1 MLPFRKTGLS
11 FLPSPSYRS
20 DNFQLQNLIKLLH
33 AFCLLNS
40 MAKILILDDDK
51 DLLTVFKSLLKKKG
65 FDVFAHSEWSGAWNA
80 VKAYKPH
87 LILLDVFMKGI
98 DGIDAC
104 KKLKASS
111 FTRNIPI
118 IMLSSYPD
126 IADTAI
132 NESGADDFI
141 AKPFETSEIIRKIQK
156 LLLIKQP
163 SA

>member
-20 DNFQLQNLIKLLH
+20 DNFPLQNLIKLLH

-65 FDVFAHSEWSGAWNA
+65 FDVFAYSEWSGAWNA
-80 VKAYKPH
+80 VKAYKPQ

-98 DGIDAC
+98 DGIDVC
-104 KKLKASS
+104 KKLKASA

-126 IADTAI
+126 IAETAI